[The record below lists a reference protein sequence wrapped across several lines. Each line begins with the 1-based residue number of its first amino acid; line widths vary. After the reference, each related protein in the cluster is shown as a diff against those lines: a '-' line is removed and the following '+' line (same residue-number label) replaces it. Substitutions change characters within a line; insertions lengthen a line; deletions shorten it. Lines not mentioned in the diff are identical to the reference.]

1 MAITQTVKAIGKPR
15 WPLGFSWLPD
25 KLHFYLIR
33 WSLFWLQGQY
43 LTLEKKVVKMCF
55 PQSPVIGAPTLL
67 DRSYRHW
74 QKNFTSLLET
84 VVSLMSLVIRK
95 GWQNKGIGNMRLNR
109 LLNMTTI
116 FMTFYLIYYWLL
128 MFVFRYKEALLKL
141 LII

>member
-1 MAITQTVKAIGKPR
+1 M
-15 WPLGFSWLPD
+15 
-25 KLHFYLIR
+25 
-33 WSLFWLQGQY
+33 
-43 LTLEKKVVKMCF
+43 
-55 PQSPVIGAPTLL
+55 
-67 DRSYRHW
+67 
-74 QKNFTSLLET
+74 SLLET